1 MSLKTVKE
9 ELTNLSNTF
18 ADVATKCNTVANE
31 ITIVATTNIQ
41 DVITPATQLQLL
53 IANNARYIEKANSD
67 FRGELEII
75 LADYSNEISKYIA
88 ESYSLVQ
95 LLGVVISLAKEIYDY
110 NYIAIGMGLDCPYTA
125 DELRPYSREIQEFST
140 LCRGLAEE
148 SRKWSYDL
156 VEGSR

>member
-31 ITIVATTNIQ
+31 IAIVSTTNVQ

-53 IANNARYIEKANSD
+53 IANNARYIEKSNSD

-75 LADYSNEISKYIA
+75 LADYSDEISKYIA

-95 LLGVVISLAKEIYDY
+95 LLGEVISLATEIYHY
-110 NYIAIGMGLDCPYTA
+110 NYIAVSLGIDCPYTA
-125 DELRPYSREIQEFST
+125 DELKPYSREVQEFSV

-148 SRKWSYDL
+148 SRKWSYEL

>member
-18 ADVATKCNTVANE
+18 SDVATKCNTVANE
-31 ITIVATTNIQ
+31 IAIVSTNNVQ

-53 IANNARYIEKANSD
+53 IGNNAQYIEKANAD
-67 FRGELEII
+67 FRAELEII
-75 LADYSNEISKYIA
+75 LLDYSNDVSKYIA
-88 ESYSLVQ
+88 QSYGLVV
-95 LLGVVISLAKEIYDY
+95 LLGEVISLAKEIYDY
-110 NYIAIGMGLDCPYTA
+110 NYIAIGMGIDCPYSA
-125 DELRPYSREIQEFST
+125 DELKPYSREIQEFSA

-148 SRKWSYDL
+148 SRKWSYEL